1 MKRGECTVNSREEQ
15 RKQKTPQGGLLQ
27 EEAVNTCGTEG
38 APSQSPARTAT
49 QTCEEHDM
57 NLMERVVERVNMTQ
71 ALRRVEKNG
80 GAPGIDGMSTKSLLP
95 YLKEHWEPIKGKLLT
110 GTYQPQPVRR
120 VEIPKPDG
128 GIRLLGIPT
137 VLDRLIQQAL
147 LQTLT
152 PIFDPTFSSH
162 SYGFRPGRSA
172 HQAIK
177 QCKQYIQEGNRYVV
191 DMDLEKFFDRVNHDI
206 LMSRIARK
214 IKDKRVLKLIRRYL
228 QAGIMVNGCKVVS
241 EEGTPQGGP
250 LSPLLGNIMLDEL
263 DKELERRGHR
273 FARYADDCN
282 LYVKSKRA
290 GIRVMESITKFVEGR
305 LKLKVNVEKSA
316 VDRPWKRK
324 YLGFSFTMEKQSRI
338 RLASKTTRRF
348 KDKVRQITSRSWGIS
363 MEDRV
368 QKLNQYLRGW
378 IGYFQLI
385 DTPSPLESLD
395 QWIRRRLRMCL
406 FKQWKKPKSKR
417 RKLVGLGIP
426 EEWARLISGSRKAY
440 WRLSKTPQ
448 LNKAL
453 GLTYWQA
460 QGLLSLRDTYRRL
473 RSA

>member
-1 MKRGECTVNSREEQ
+1 MSSREEQ
-15 RKQKTPQGGLLQ
+15 RQQKTPKGGLLQ
-27 EEAVNTCGTEG
+27 EEAVNPCGTEG
-38 APSQSPARTAT
+38 APSYSPARTAT
-49 QTCEEHDM
+49 QTCEEQDM
-57 NLMERVVERVNMTQ
+57 NLMERVVERVNMTH

-80 GAPGIDGMSTKSLLP
+80 GVPGIDGMSTKSLLP
-95 YLKEHWEPIKGKLLT
+95 YLKEHWEATKEKLLT

-152 PIFDPTFSSH
+152 PIFDPEFSTH
-162 SYGFRPGRSA
+162 SYGFRLGKSA
-172 HQAIK
+172 HQAIR
-177 QCKQYIQEGNRYVV
+177 QCKQYIREGYRYVV

-206 LMSRIARK
+206 LMSKIARRV
-214 IKDKRVLKLIRRYL
+214 KDTRVLKLIRRYL

-250 LSPLLGNIMLDEL
+250 LSPLLGNVMLDDL

-290 GIRVMESITKFVEGR
+290 GVRVIASVTKFVEVR

-324 YLGFSFTMEKQSRI
+324 FLGFSFTLEKQSRI
-338 RLASKTTRRF
+338 RLASKTTKRF

-363 MEDRV
+363 MENRIR
-368 QKLNQYLRGW
+368 KLNQYLRGW

-395 QWIRRRLRMCL
+395 KWIRRRLRMCL
-406 FKQWKKPKSKR
+406 FKQWKKPKTKR
-417 RKLVGLGIP
+417 RKLVGLGMP

-448 LNKAL
+448 LNKVL

-460 QGLLSLRDTYRRL
+460 QGLFSLRDTYRKL
-473 RSA
+473 RGTS